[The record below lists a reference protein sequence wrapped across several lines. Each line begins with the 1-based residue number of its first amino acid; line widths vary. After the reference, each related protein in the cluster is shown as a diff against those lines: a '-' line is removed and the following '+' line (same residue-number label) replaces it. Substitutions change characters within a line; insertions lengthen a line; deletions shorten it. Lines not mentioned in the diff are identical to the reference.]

1 MKSRCAA
8 AVSVPSVQLGE
19 GSKEEK
25 PKRSGLP
32 KGMTP
37 DDVDLEKGARPLC
50 RCRAMSARIPRAGEM
65 IIAGI
70 GRFGSYV
77 KLGKTYAN
85 LEPGD
90 DVLNIGLNRAVSAD
104 CR

>member
-1 MKSRCAA
+1 
-8 AVSVPSVQLGE
+8 
-19 GSKEEK
+19 
-25 PKRSGLP
+25 
-32 KGMTP
+32 
-37 DDVDLEKGARPLC
+37 
-50 RCRAMSARIPRAGEM
+50 M

-90 DVLNIGLNRAVSAD
+90 DVLNVGLNRAVALIAD
-104 CR
+104 KKLNPGKGRRFGADPGQQ